1 MCDSRGIKVEWYLPN
16 NFKLAL
22 NQPNNLDLAEFYFGA
37 TNVIALLSDSKS
49 IRMNTLLQSKE
60 YLELNLYNYEKTLT
74 TTEYCKEVLSSKKKL
89 HLVSGAAGTGK
100 SVCMRRMLYI
110 YGGFDEETKSKQLE
124 KVKSLGAICIYI
136 NLNNTAL
143 ESLENIV
150 LNYKNTFFADSDNN
164 DFIYLFDGIDEVPTS
179 HITSTVLFIENL
191 LEKENTKK
199 NNHFFKIIKL

>member
-1 MCDSRGIKVEWYLPN
+1 M
-16 NFKLAL
+16 
-22 NQPNNLDLAEFYFGA
+22 
-37 TNVIALLSDSKS
+37 
-49 IRMNTLLQSKE
+49 
-60 YLELNLYNYEKTLT
+60 
-74 TTEYCKEVLSSKKKL
+74 
-89 HLVSGAAGTGK
+89 
-100 SVCMRRMLYI
+100 
-110 YGGFDEETKSKQLE
+110 
-124 KVKSLGAICIYI
+124 GAICIYI